1 MNFLRVDFDLGGS
14 SQAAEL
20 LGATLTAVFSFP
32 ATGPQGS
39 AGAGTT
45 NWNDLTNKPSTFA
58 PSAHTHG
65 NITSDGKVGS
75 ASGLPLITTTGGVV
89 TTLALGTANHVLRVN
104 SGGTGL
110 EFGDVS
116 GAAIVPQ
123 YEINTANFAAVA
135 GKQYLANTS
144 SAPIQA
150 TLPADP
156 AVGAVI
162 EFADAKGTWGT
173 NALVVAPNGNKIEGS
188 TSNFSV
194 NITGA
199 FFSLIY
205 IDSTTGWMV
214 LVSAGIKP
222 LNIGAPVVSGS
233 SGFAATTGGWT
244 GNPSSY
250 SYQWQMSSNGS
261 TGWANISG
269 ATTNSYTSNANDAG
283 KYVRVGVTATNT
295 NGQSSVAYSSA
306 SAIASTGSPFSS
318 NLLAFYKLSN
328 TSDASGN
335 GYTLTNNNG
344 VTFGAGKIGNAA
356 IFNQSENQAL
366 SVSLTL
372 TQTAAHSFSVW
383 VKPTQLS
390 EDRYWTVL
398 SATGAGEG
406 VLNVHSDASGNLY
419 WNNASVGYISL
430 GEVFFVDQW
439 THLVLTHDG
448 AGTRKVFR
456 NGALVKTQDNPPSFP
471 PIAELR
477 IGSLPDQGFDPHAI
491 IDMVAVWNRALST
504 VEVTALYNSGNG
516 LEPA

>member
-1 MNFLRVDFDLGGS
+1 
-14 SQAAEL
+14 
-20 LGATLTAVFSFP
+20 
-32 ATGPQGS
+32 
-39 AGAGTT
+39 
-45 NWNDLTNKPSTFA
+45 
-58 PSAHTHG
+58 
-65 NITSDGKVGS
+65 
-75 ASGLPLITTTGGVV
+75 
-89 TTLALGTANHVLRVN
+89 
-104 SGGTGL
+104 
-110 EFGDVS
+110 
-116 GAAIVPQ
+116 
-123 YEINTANFAAVA
+123 
-135 GKQYLANTS
+135 
-144 SAPIQA
+144 
-150 TLPADP
+150 
-156 AVGAVI
+156 
-162 EFADAKGTWGT
+162 
-173 NALVVAPNGNKIEGS
+173 VAPNGKKIEGS

-205 IDSTTGWMV
+205 IDSTTGWRV

-233 SGFAATTGGWT
+233 SAFTATTGGWT

-269 ATTNSYTSNANDAG
+269 ATTNSYTSDANDAG

-306 SAIASTGSPFSS
+306 SAIASTGSGSPFSS

-356 IFNQSENQAL
+356 IFNQATNQAL

-372 TQTAAHSFSVW
+372 TQTAAHSFSLW
-383 VKPTQLS
+383 VKPTQMS
-390 EDRYWTVL
+390 EDYYWTVL
-398 SATGAGEG
+398 SAMGAAGEA
-406 VLNVHSDASGNLY
+406 LNVHSDQNGNLY
-419 WNNASVGYISL
+419 WNNAFSGYISL

-448 AGTRKVFR
+448 AGTRKEFR
-456 NGALVKTQDNPPSFP
+456 NGALVKTQGNPPSFP
-471 PIAELR
+471 TIAELR
-477 IGSLPDQGFDPHAI
+477 IGSIFDQGFYPHAI
-491 IDMVAVWNRALST
+491 IDMVGVWNRALSS